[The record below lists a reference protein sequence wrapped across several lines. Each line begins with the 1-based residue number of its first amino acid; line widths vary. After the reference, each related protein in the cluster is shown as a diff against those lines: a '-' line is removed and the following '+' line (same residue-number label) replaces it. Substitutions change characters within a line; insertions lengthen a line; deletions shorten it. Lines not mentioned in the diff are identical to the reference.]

1 MPAEIPARYPNSIP
15 RPGEAGSI
23 AILALWG
30 VAVIA
35 VLLAAAA
42 FTTRTEVRIAENAI
56 GGSRARLAAEAGT
69 QLGLQRLLR
78 RRAEGTRVFDGSVET
93 WQDGSTRVAISI
105 IDEAGKLDL
114 NNAPLPLLAGL
125 FVAVG
130 RSREAALLFACNVLD
145 RRGQSDAVCPEP
157 ADDAPR
163 TRQLFVVPE
172 ELAQLPGFDDA
183 LYDAVADYVTVAS
196 GASAIDPR
204 VASRP
209 VLLAIPGATV
219 DLVDAFLENRA
230 RWRELASAGNTLNLL
245 AGAAF
250 VVLSPASD
258 FTIKAVA
265 TTAGGARYR
274 ADLQVRL
281 TDRDK
286 APYGIVAMRALP
298 VDRGYSA
305 PVPARRT
312 P

>member
-1 MPAEIPARYPNSIP
+1 MPAETSVRHLRP

-30 VAVIA
+30 VAIIA
-35 VLLAAAA
+35 VLLAAAT

-69 QLGLQRLLR
+69 QLGLLRLLR
-78 RRAEGTRVFDGSVET
+78 RRTEGTRVFDGSAEI
-93 WQDGSTRVAISI
+93 WQDGSTRVAVSI
-105 IDEAGKLDL
+105 IDEAGKVDL

-125 FVAVG
+125 FAAVG
-130 RSREAALLFACNVLD
+130 RSREAALLLACNVLE
-145 RRGQSDAVCPEP
+145 RRGQSDGVCPEP
-157 ADDAPR
+157 GEDTPR
-163 TRQLFVVPE
+163 RSQLFVVPE

-183 LYDAVADYVTVAS
+183 LYDAVADYVTVAT

-204 VASRP
+204 VAARP
-209 VLLAIPGATV
+209 VLLAIPGATP

-230 RWRELASAGNTLNLL
+230 RWRELVSAGNTLNLL
-245 AGAAF
+245 PGAAF
-250 VVLSPASD
+250 VVISPATD
-258 FTIKAVA
+258 YTIKTVA
-265 TTAGGARYR
+265 ATAGGARYR

-286 APYGIVAMRALP
+286 APYQIVAMRALP
-298 VDRGYSA
+298 RDRGHSES
-305 PVPARRT
+305 VPARRA

>member
-1 MPAEIPARYPNSIP
+1 MPAETPTRHPNSTP

-35 VLLAAAA
+35 VLLAAAS

-56 GGSRARLAAEAGT
+56 AGSRARLAAEAGT
-69 QLGLQRLLR
+69 QLGLLRLLR
-78 RRAEGTRVFDGSVET
+78 RRAEGTRAFDGSAET

-130 RSREAALLFACNVLD
+130 RSREAALLLACNVLE

-157 ADDAPR
+157 AEDAPR
-163 TRQLFVVPE
+163 TRQLFAVPE

-183 LYDAVADYVTVAS
+183 LYDAVADYVTVAT

-204 VASRP
+204 VAARS
-209 VLLAIPGATV
+209 VLLAIPGATA
-219 DLVDAFLENRA
+219 DLVDAFLQNRA

-265 TTAGGARYR
+265 ATAGGARYR

-286 APYGIVAMRALP
+286 APYEIVAMRALP
-298 VDRGYSA
+298 VDRGHFV
-305 PVPARRT
+305 PVPARRA

>member
-1 MPAEIPARYPNSIP
+1 MPADTAAHDPQRRP
-15 RPGEAGSI
+15 REAGSI

-30 VAVIA
+30 VAIIA
-35 VLLAAAA
+35 VLLAAAT
-42 FTTRTEVRIAENAI
+42 FTARTEVRIAENAI

-69 QLGLQRLLR
+69 QLGLVRLLR
-78 RRAEGTRVFDGSVET
+78 RRAEGTRVFDGSAEN

-105 IDEAGKLDL
+105 VDEAGKLDL

-125 FVAVG
+125 FAAVG
-130 RSREAALLFACNVLD
+130 RSREAAVLLACNILE

-157 ADDAPR
+157 GEDAPR
-163 TRQLFVVPE
+163 MRQLFVVPE
-172 ELAQLPGFDDA
+172 ELAQLPGFEDT

-209 VLLAIPGATV
+209 VLLALPGATP
-219 DLVDAFLENRA
+219 DLVDSFLENRA
-230 RWRELASAGNTLNLL
+230 RWRELVASSGNLSLL
-245 AGAAF
+245 PGAAF
-250 VVLSPASD
+250 VVISPARD

-265 TTAGGARYR
+265 TTVGGARYR

-281 TDRDK
+281 TDREK
-286 APYGIVAMRALP
+286 TPYEIVTMRALP

-305 PVPARRT
+305 SVPARRA